1 MGQEVG
7 SDAIYMFGP
16 FRLDARRQIL
26 RKEGETGRLTGK
38 PVKVL
43 LALVERAGEL
53 VTSEDLMKKVWGDT
67 AVEPNNLDQQI
78 SVLRKVFGEGPKD
91 NGHIMTVP
99 REGYKFV
106 APVEIVRTASV
117 RPSAI
122 RPARENSVDA
132 LVEEANAAGSD
143 EENEVLTAE
152 ADEDFER
159 VETVDGTDEETEMLI
174 EEGLLNEKDLEPDD

>member
-1 MGQEVG
+1 MGHEVG
-7 SDAIYMFGP
+7 SDAIYAFGP
-16 FRLDARRQIL
+16 FRLDARRHIL
-26 RKEGETGRLTGK
+26 TKDGNKVRLTVK

-43 LALVERAGEL
+43 LALVERAGEV
-53 VTSEDLMKKVWGDT
+53 VTSDDLMEKVWGDT
-67 AVEPNNLDQQI
+67 AVEENNVDQQI

-91 NGHIMTVP
+91 NGHIITVP

-117 RPSAI
+117 GPSAI
-122 RPARENSVDA
+122 QPARESSVDV
-132 LVEEANAAGSD
+132 LVEEANGAVSD